1 MRNKKSKLDT
11 LLGLSFNLLRTG
23 RSREASDLFRQI
35 LQIDPKQPD
44 ALHYLG
50 VYAHETGRLEE
61 AVQLIVQS
69 LQVFPNNAG
78 ALNSLAGVL
87 KDQRRFPEA
96 LEFYQAAVGMSPN
109 ESYLHSNLGLIYIEL
124 KQLEAAI
131 ACFEMAIKL
140 DSKSCP
146 AHSNLGRAYQNLG
159 DWNKALE
166 CYFRALSLKADEP
179 IVLSNIG
186 SILNEQG
193 RYADALSYHEAALRI
208 SPNSDVA
215 HSNLGAA
222 LQALGRVPEGIASCW
237 RALQIN
243 PKSYNALNNLGNAYR
258 RQGDFGQAIACLKKA
273 VELEP
278 ANYLA
283 YNNLGTTY
291 SEEGLLE
298 ESLGYFRKALELE
311 PTLMHVHR
319 NLGAT
324 LYLAGETEE
333 SVGCLR
339 KALELKPDCAEAF
352 SDLLFALNHLRQ
364 DTPAALFAEHVRFGK
379 QFEAPFVSEKR
390 QFLNFPDPDRRLRVG
405 FVSGDLREHPVA
417 NFIEPVFSNIDK
429 SQFEIYCYENHPVND
444 AVSERLKTK
453 VEFWANVDRMSDEE
467 LASRIREDGIDI
479 LVDLSGHT
487 TLNRLLVFAR
497 KPAPVQVTMIGYMQT
512 TGLSAM
518 DYRITDESLDPTG
531 SSEHLSTEKL
541 IRLPAGASRFV
552 PPENCPPVNE
562 LPALKNGY
570 VTFASFNKTSKI
582 TPEAVEC
589 WARLLKA
596 TPGSKLLVMGGSSQA
611 VVTGLGA
618 HGIGPERLELLKIM
632 PMKGYLEVHHRVDF
646 YLDTFPYNG
655 GTTSLIATWMGLPF
669 VTIEGCSTI
678 SRVGACILRGV
689 GLDELIATTS
699 DEYVEKAVAA
709 VQDLPRLAEWR
720 SVLRERRM
728 AGIGGD
734 TTEFTK
740 QLEGAF
746 RGIWREW
753 CERVLKDGEE
763 QLVVD
768 EPDLVGVPE

>member
-1 MRNKKSKLDT
+1 M
-11 LLGLSFNLLRTG
+11 
-23 RSREASDLFRQI
+23 
-35 LQIDPKQPD
+35 
-44 ALHYLG
+44 
-50 VYAHETGRLEE
+50 
-61 AVQLIVQS
+61 
-69 LQVFPNNAG
+69 
-78 ALNSLAGVL
+78 
-87 KDQRRFPEA
+87 
-96 LEFYQAAVGMSPN
+96 
-109 ESYLHSNLGLIYIEL
+109 
-124 KQLEAAI
+124 
-131 ACFEMAIKL
+131 
-140 DSKSCP
+140 
-146 AHSNLGRAYQNLG
+146 
-159 DWNKALE
+159 
-166 CYFRALSLKADEP
+166 
-179 IVLSNIG
+179 
-186 SILNEQG
+186 
-193 RYADALSYHEAALRI
+193 
-208 SPNSDVA
+208 
-215 HSNLGAA
+215 
-222 LQALGRVPEGIASCW
+222 
-237 RALQIN
+237 
-243 PKSYNALNNLGNAYR
+243 
-258 RQGDFGQAIACLKKA
+258 
-273 VELEP
+273 
-278 ANYLA
+278 
-283 YNNLGTTY
+283 
-291 SEEGLLE
+291 
-298 ESLGYFRKALELE
+298 
-311 PTLMHVHR
+311 
-319 NLGAT
+319 
-324 LYLAGETEE
+324 
-333 SVGCLR
+333 
-339 KALELKPDCAEAF
+339 
-352 SDLLFALNHLRQ
+352 
-364 DTPAALFAEHVRFGK
+364 
-379 QFEAPFVSEKR
+379 
-390 QFLNFPDPDRRLRVG
+390 
-405 FVSGDLREHPVA
+405 
-417 NFIEPVFSNIDK
+417 
-429 SQFEIYCYENHPVND
+429 
-444 AVSERLKTK
+444 
-453 VEFWANVDRMSDEE
+453 
-467 LASRIREDGIDI
+467 
-479 LVDLSGHT
+479 
-487 TLNRLLVFAR
+487 
-497 KPAPVQVTMIGYMQT
+497 
-512 TGLSAM
+512 
-518 DYRITDESLDPTG
+518 
-531 SSEHLSTEKL
+531 
-541 IRLPAGASRFV
+541 